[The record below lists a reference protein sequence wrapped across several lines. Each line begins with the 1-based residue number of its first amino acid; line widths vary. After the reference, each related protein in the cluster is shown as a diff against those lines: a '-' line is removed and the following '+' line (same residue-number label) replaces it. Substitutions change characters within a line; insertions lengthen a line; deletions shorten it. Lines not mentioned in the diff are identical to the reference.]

1 MGGSR
6 EGVRQE
12 AYRRSISTTSLSTIG
27 TWLQVWKRGEEGTG
41 GYSDVPKA
49 QVSLLYPPDTTCSQ
63 CFPRTALGS
72 PHLLALPGAT
82 QRPRQAPNTNPPL
95 QQPLAA
101 ASPCSCSQELCTT
114 LPAPGKPWEAPAPPP
129 WELETSPRQAELTAL
144 HLNVD
149 LIQAQCPTHQLP
161 APQPPRPRGALT
173 VKRGGSLGCGWNP
186 FCRQD
191 EISSRP
197 CSVSLKNPVLEQRN
211 SSSVARASAGTAP
224 SPGPHGAPLG
234 LQEQRL
240 RLEGHPNSWETPVP
254 SPEPP
259 VRGGQPLPRR
269 GPCKQLTGAGRPH
282 V

>member
-1 MGGSR
+1 M
-6 EGVRQE
+6 
-12 AYRRSISTTSLSTIG
+12 LSQNSPWI
-27 TWLQVWKRGEEGTG
+27 Q
-41 GYSDVPKA
+41 
-49 QVSLLYPPDTTCSQ
+49 
-63 CFPRTALGS
+63 FLGS

-114 LPAPGKPWEAPAPPP
+114 LPAPGKPWEAPASPL
-129 WELETSPRQAELTAL
+129 WELDTSPCQAELTAL

-240 RLEGHPNSWETPVP
+240 RLRDTPVP
-254 SPEPP
+254 GKLLSPALNLLSG
-259 VRGGQPLPRR
+259 VGN
-269 GPCKQLTGAGRPH
+269 PCPDGAPARSWPATR
-282 V
+282 VS